1 MRVTHPF
8 HPLSGRQL
16 VCLGERYNRYGTRL
30 LLRVGEDQVCSVP
43 RHWTDVVA
51 SDPEIVIGEGRALLR
66 VVDLLELA
74 DLVARLRRESLEG
87 GGSQCKA
94 NSAALVSV
102 NTPRKARGERTVA
115 ET

>member
-1 MRVTHPF
+1 M
-8 HPLSGRQL
+8 
-16 VCLGERYNRYGTRL
+16 
-30 LLRVGEDQVCSVP
+30 LRVGEDQVCSVP